1 MSSGGAAE
9 RALTIARGG
18 HMTAGT
24 ELFDAIRAG
33 DVARVRGLLA
43 TEPGLVNRRN
53 ERGHSPV
60 LIAQYHH
67 KSDVVAV
74 LLGAGPELDL
84 FDACAVGRT
93 ERVAEL
99 LDQDPSQ
106 VSAYSGDGFYPL
118 GLAAFFGHPETVR
131 LLLTRGADVAQVAR
145 NPMRVQAL
153 HSAAAGR
160 SFEAVRLL
168 VEAGAPVNAKQ
179 EKGWAPLHEAVLSR
193 DVEMTR
199 YLLAHGADPKQ
210 QNDEG
215 KSAIGIAAEAG
226 DAAILRLLKG
236 QG

>member
-1 MSSGGAAE
+1 MEAAQE
-9 RALTIARGG
+9 I
-18 HMTAGT
+18 
-24 ELFDAIRAG
+24 FDVVRAG
-33 DVARVRGLLA
+33 DVSRLQALLA
-43 TEPGLVNRRN
+43 TNPGLANVRN
-53 ERGHSPV
+53 NRGHSPV
-60 LIAQYHH
+60 LIAQYHRRPEA
-67 KSDVVAV
+67 VAA
-74 LLGAGPELDL
+74 LLAAGPDLDI
-84 FDACAVGRT
+84 FDAASVGRT

-99 LDQDPSQ
+99 LDHDPSL
-106 VSAYSGDGFYPL
+106 VNAYSGDGFYPL

-131 LLLTRGADVAQVAR
+131 LLLSRGADVAQVAR
-145 NPMRVQAL
+145 NPMKVQAL

-160 SFEAVRLL
+160 NFEAVRLL

-193 DVEMTR
+193 DVEMAR

-226 DAAILRLLKG
+226 DAAILQLLQG

>member
-1 MSSGGAAE
+1 MA
-9 RALTIARGG
+9 
-18 HMTAGT
+18 AGT

-33 DVARVRGLLA
+33 DVTRVRGLLA
-43 TEPGLVNRRN
+43 ADPGLVNRRN

-67 KSDVVAV
+67 KGDVVTV
-74 LLGAGPELDL
+74 LLEAGPELDL
-84 FDACAVGRT
+84 CDACAVGRA

-99 LDQDPSQ
+99 LDRDPSQ
-106 VSAYSGDGFYPL
+106 VNAYSGDGFYPL
-118 GLAAFFGHPETVR
+118 GLAAFFGHPATVR

-145 NPMRVQAL
+145 NPMQVQAL
-153 HSAAAGR
+153 HSAAAGK
-160 SFEAVRLL
+160 SFETVRLL

-179 EKGWAPLHEAVLSR
+179 HKGWSPLHEAVLSR

-215 KSAIGIAAEAG
+215 KSAIGLAAEAG
-226 DAAILRLLKG
+226 EAAILKLLKG